1 MSKYTPLWKYIK
13 ENKSEKLSFADIK
26 NILGLEIDHTFLLY
40 KKELNEYGYE
50 IEKISIKN
58 KYILIKEIQIP
69 IKK

>member
-26 NILGLEIDHTFLLY
+26 NILGLEIDHSFLSY

>member
-13 ENKSEKLSFADIK
+13 ENKSDKLSFADIK
-26 NILGLEIDHTFLLY
+26 NILGLEIDHSFLLY

-50 IEKISIKN
+50 IKKISIKN